1 MVFLEDE
8 VERFVVDCMMVLGV
22 PRSNAT
28 SLAQV
33 LVAADVRGHYSHGL
47 YRVDMYV
54 NDLRKNLCDGG
65 AAPTIV
71 KESVSTAFV
80 DGNNGLGPVVGN
92 FCMDLAIK
100 KAKATGIGWVCAK
113 AAELVYGSTL
123 CLPGE
128 FIASTSTPSSQTGS
142 YVETL
147 RGCIRFLRLTSPRLS
162 SQKQVFVDKVL
173 DEATRVFVR
182 RMAPGLPLQR
192 PYDGPVRV
200 LLRSSNFFT
209 IDRQEVR
216 HTVSIDRLKLA
227 HIDEDADIPGPS
239 INRPTSSASASDA
252 EPVTTPPLPSC
263 LRTRSGR
270 SNHFGI
276 AGWYTMTAAKQGLL
290 GMSFT
295 NTSSLVVPTRGK
307 EGVMG
312 TNPLSL
318 AAPAKGDDSFVLD
331 MATSVVAL
339 GKRLV
344 QKLQY

>member
-1 MVFLEDE
+1 MAVVTEKYQFTPPDNLGTKFLEDE

-113 AAELVYGSTL
+113 G
-123 CLPGE
+123 
-128 FIASTSTPSSQTGS
+128 
-142 YVETL
+142 
-147 RGCIRFLRLTSPRLS
+147 
-162 SQKQVFVDKVL
+162 
-173 DEATRVFVR
+173 
-182 RMAPGLPLQR
+182 
-192 PYDGPVRV
+192 
-200 LLRSSNFFT
+200 
-209 IDRQEVR
+209 
-216 HTVSIDRLKLA
+216 
-227 HIDEDADIPGPS
+227 
-239 INRPTSSASASDA
+239 
-252 EPVTTPPLPSC
+252 
-263 LRTRSGR
+263 

-339 GKRLV
+339 GKVRNC
-344 QKLQY
+344 